1 VHKRVLV
8 VDDEPHIRDLVTIW
22 FDDDP
27 RCETVLQAGDLDAAV
42 ELADHEHPD
51 VILLDFEV
59 GRRTSTEALP
69 ALRRSCPEALILVHT
84 ASPEE
89 AARANV
95 EGRGADRIVEKASM
109 SVSDV
114 IELALSG

>member
-27 RCETVLQAGDLDAAV
+27 RCEIVLQTDNLEGAV
-42 ELADHEHPD
+42 QLADNEHPD

-59 GRRTSTEALP
+59 GEQTSAEALP
-69 ALRRSCPEALILVHT
+69 ALRRSCPDALIVVHT
-84 ASPEE
+84 ASKDE
-89 AARANV
+89 AVRANV
-95 EGRGADRIVEKASM
+95 EGRGANHVVEKASM

-114 IELALSG
+114 IELALS